1 MALVIQASNVHQG
14 GGKTLLDELL
24 KAAIASDAR
33 FLLDRRYVPPVQIE
47 DKACLQI
54 SPTLFGRLKAE
65 LLVKRTVG
73 PNDHLLCFGNL
84 PPLVKRSGVVFVF
97 LQNRYLIE
105 NSGLQGFPWTS
116 KLRLKAERLWF
127 KTRMQA
133 HYTIIVQ
140 SLTMQRELKQ
150 SLGFESI
157 VLPFVAAGAH
167 RSDSGNHN
175 VPETKEFDFV
185 YVSSAEPHKNHAALL
200 DAWAILAN
208 QGVRPSLAL
217 TVSESSPV
225 AQLVERSKNT
235 HGLKITN
242 FGTLQHGD
250 VQSLYANSKALIF
263 PSKLESFGLPL
274 LEAQQLGMPIL
285 APELDYVRDV
295 VEPNET
301 FNADS
306 PTSIARAV
314 MRHMNIEN
322 AKSQPICAAEF
333 LARIQ
338 ETGQA

>member
-1 MALVIQASNVHQG
+1 MGLIIHAPNVHQG
-14 GGKTLLDELL
+14 GGRTLLNALLACADQSTCCVVDERMPTN
-24 KAAIASDAR
+24 KIDPGVVICS
-33 FLLDRRYVPPVQIE
+33 I
-47 DKACLQI
+47 K
-54 SPTLFGRLKAE
+54 PTLIDRFKAE
-65 LLVKRTVG
+65 VLLAKNAKFGDTV
-73 PNDHLLCFGNL
+73 LCFGNL
-84 PPLVKRSGVVFVF
+84 PPLIKSPASVKVF
-97 LQNRYLIE
+97 LQNRYLFGKHDFSSFSI
-105 NSGLQGFPWTS
+105 STR
-116 KLRLKAERLWF
+116 LRLQLERWWF
-127 KTRMQA
+127 RTRMQV

-140 SLTMQRELKQ
+140 SLTMQRELKK
-150 SLGFESI
+150 SLGFDSI
-157 VLPFVAAGAH
+157 VLPFSAAGTDQP
-167 RSDSGNHN
+167 DSGNHDI
-175 VPETKEFDFV
+175 PETKEFDFV

-200 DAWAILAN
+200 DTWAILAD
-208 QGVRPSLAL
+208 QGVRPNLAL

-225 AQLVERSKNT
+225 AQLIERSKNT

-250 VQSLYANSKALIF
+250 VQALYANSKALIF

-306 PTSIARAV
+306 PTSMARAV
-314 MRHMNIEN
+314 MRHMNIES

-338 ETGQA
+338 ETGQV

>member
-1 MALVIQASNVHQG
+1 MGLIIHAPNVHQG
-14 GGKTLLDELL
+14 GGRTLLNALLANADQSACCVVDERMTTTNINPCV
-24 KAAIASDAR
+24 AICS
-33 FLLDRRYVPPVQIE
+33 I
-47 DKACLQI
+47 K
-54 SPTLFGRLKAE
+54 PTLVGRLKAE
-65 LLVKRTVG
+65 VLLAKNAKSGDTV
-73 PNDHLLCFGNL
+73 LCFGNL
-84 PPLVKRSGVVFVF
+84 PPLIKSQATVKVF
-97 LQNRYLIE
+97 LQNRYLFGHHDFSRFSIA
-105 NSGLQGFPWTS
+105 TR
-116 KLRLKAERLWF
+116 LRLQLERWWF
-127 KTRMQA
+127 RTRMQS
-133 HYTIIVQ
+133 HYKIIVQ
-140 SLTMQRELKQ
+140 SQTMQRELKH
-150 SLGFESI
+150 SLGFESL
-157 VLPFVAAGAH
+157 VLPFVATGTNQ
-167 RSDSGNHN
+167 SVSGNHN
-175 VPETKEFDFV
+175 MAEIKEFDFV

-200 DAWAILAN
+200 DAWATLAN
-208 QGVRPSLAL
+208 QGVYPNLAL

-225 AQLVERSKNT
+225 AQLIERYKSS

-242 FGTLQHGD
+242 FGTLQHGE

-295 VEPNET
+295 VEPSET